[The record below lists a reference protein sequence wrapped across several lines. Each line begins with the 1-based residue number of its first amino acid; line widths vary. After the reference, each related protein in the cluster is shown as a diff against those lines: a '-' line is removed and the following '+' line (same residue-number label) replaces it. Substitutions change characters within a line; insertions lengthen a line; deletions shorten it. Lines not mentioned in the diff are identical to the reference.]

1 MSRLP
6 QLDETELDAEQRQ
19 VLEAMQAGPRG
30 GAPGPLAIWLQSPG
44 FCDPAQRLGAFVR
57 FGSTLPPR
65 LYEIAVLVVAAHW
78 QTQFEWWAHARL
90 AREGGVAQTTIE
102 AIKAGQP
109 PAGLAADEQMV
120 YDVAR
125 QLVDDRR
132 LDDSLYRRAHAL
144 LGAKALVEL
153 VGTMGYYTLVS
164 MTLNAFEV
172 ELPEGEK
179 PPFPMGK

>member
-6 QLDETELDAEQRQ
+6 DWTESELDAEQRQ

-44 FCDPAQRLGAFVR
+44 LCGPAQQLGAFIR
-57 FGSTLPPR
+57 FGSSLPAR

-78 QTQFEWWAHARL
+78 RTQFEWWAHARL
-90 AREGGVAQTTIE
+90 AREGGVAKATIE
-102 AIKAGQP
+102 AIKDGEAP
-109 PAGLAADEQMV
+109 PDLAADEQMI
-120 YDVAR
+120 YDVAIA
-125 QLVDDRR
+125 LVHNRR
-132 LDDSLYRRAHAL
+132 LEDALYQRAVDL
-144 LGAKALVEL
+144 LGTQALVEL

-172 ELPEGEK
+172 DLPEGEE
-179 PPFPMGK
+179 PPFPTR